1 MLDKK
6 TSKCK
11 ILLIIVKKIIKN
23 ALQRQQTGT

>member
-11 ILLIIVKKIIKN
+11 ILLIIVKIIKN